1 MIEDQADTN
10 SIIVEEAIESSI
22 SNIEM
27 SKSEKSLQKPLK
39 MAVSNLPSSQERN
52 PSMTELTTTAN
63 AIAPHGAAKNVSE
76 S

>member
-1 MIEDQADTN
+1 MPSNRPSLNDLENKADTN

-39 MAVSNLPSSQERN
+39 LAVSNLQSNQERN
-52 PSMTELTTTAN
+52 PSMAELNT
-63 AIAPHGAAKNVSE
+63 G
-76 S
+76 